1 MNAAPY
7 QIGQMRLPLR
17 AAAFVALV
25 CIIIPSMAAV
35 REWRSRSANLST
47 AEISL
52 GNLARSL
59 TQHVEDS
66 FDLLDAS
73 ILGVVSR
80 LETEGADPTTLEKLR
95 QVLVARKE
103 HLKLIDALLICDANG
118 NWLASSGL
126 TGANLSDR
134 EYFKHHQQSPSRD
147 AFVGPAVKSK
157 GNGEWITTLSHRF
170 NHPDGS
176 FAGVVVA
183 TVRARYFSDFY
194 GQFDIGTAG
203 TITLIGT
210 DGTIHARRP
219 DNGTV
224 GLDVSDG
231 PFLRGIGTRSPW
243 GVFYFRSALD
253 RIQRLGF
260 FERSQRY
267 PFIIL
272 ATKAQD
278 EVLSAWRSAAIVRA
292 CFVLGLVAL
301 IAIIGFRLV
310 GQLKQ
315 GQRLA
320 VALAS
325 KEAGFRMLAEGSS
338 DMVTRIGLDERFSYV
353 SPSSVR
359 IVGWQ
364 PDQLV
369 GTSVLAHIN
378 PGDLPAVQETVAM
391 LRRGKI
397 EEARITYRSRHREKS
412 EIWVESTLRVTRK
425 VDGKVDGVIAITRDV
440 TEHKDIEER
449 LEALAIED
457 GLTGLANRRR
467 FDERL
472 DEEWRR
478 AMRERTW
485 LGLLM
490 IDLDHFKK
498 YNDAYGHLAGDE
510 CLRSVARVLAAEAQ
524 RTTDLAARFGGEEFV
539 ILLPNTDAAGCAR
552 IGERFRRALGEAALP
567 HALNHP
573 SGRVTVSL
581 GGAVCRP
588 NDDSAAEPTS
598 LIDAADRALYAA
610 KNGGRDRLVM
620 SDDVSIVGNAA
631 ELHRMPVLVRS

>member
-1 MNAAPY
+1 
-7 QIGQMRLPLR
+7 MRLPLR
-17 AAAFVALV
+17 AAGFVALV

-35 REWRSRSANLST
+35 REWRSRSANLAT
-47 AEISL
+47 AEVSL

-73 ILGVVSR
+73 IMGVVSR
-80 LETEGADPTTLEKLR
+80 LETDGADPATLEKLR
-95 QVLVARKE
+95 TVLVARKE
-103 HLKLIDALLICDANG
+103 RLKLIYALLICDENG
-118 NWLASSGL
+118 NWLASSEPR
-126 TGANLSDR
+126 GANFSDR
-134 EYFKHHQQSPSRD
+134 AYFKHHQQSPNRD

-157 GNGEWITTLSHRF
+157 ANGEWITTLSRRF

-183 TVRARYFSDFY
+183 TVSARYFSDFY
-194 GQFDIGTAG
+194 GQFDIGTKG

-210 DGTIHARRP
+210 EGTIRARRP

-231 PFLRGIGTRSPW
+231 PFLRGIGARSPW
-243 GVFYFRSALD
+243 GVHYFRSALD
-253 RIQRLGF
+253 GVQRLGLF
-260 FERSQRY
+260 DRSQRY

-272 ATKAQD
+272 VTKAQD
-278 EVLSAWRSAAIVRA
+278 EVLSAWRRAAVVRGG
-292 CFVLGLVAL
+292 FVLGLVAL

-310 GQLKQ
+310 GQLTK
-315 GQRLA
+315 GQHMVA
-320 VALAS
+320 ALAD
-325 KEAGFRMLAEGSS
+325 KEANFRMLAEGSS

-369 GTSVLAHIN
+369 GTLALARIS
-378 PGDLPAVQETVAM
+378 PSDLPAVKHTVAM
-391 LRRGKI
+391 LRRGEI
-397 EEARITYRSRHREKS
+397 EEARITYRTRHREKS
-412 EIWVESTLRVTRK
+412 EIWVESSLRVTRK
-425 VDGKVDGVIAITRDV
+425 VDGKIDGVIAITRDV

-478 AMRERTW
+478 AVRERTS

-498 YNDAYGHLAGDE
+498 YNDLYGHLAGDE

-524 RTTDLAARFGGEEFV
+524 RATDLAARFGGEEFV

-552 IGERFRRALGEAALP
+552 IGERVRRALDEAALP
-567 HALNHP
+567 HALNRP

-588 NDDSAAEPTS
+588 ADDRAAEPTS
-598 LIDAADRALYAA
+598 LIDAADHALYAA
-610 KNGGRDRLVM
+610 KNSGRDRLVM
-620 SDDVSIVGNAA
+620 SGDVMTLPTVVSPEIGVASA
-631 ELHRMPVLVRS
+631 RSA